1 MKPKRTPIKQRSEK
15 FMRVKFLAK
24 GGTLIEVG
32 VVDTTLDG
40 VYIPMP
46 DAVRLNGSWFVAAC
60 KEESEM
66 LENQKMFTSLGNN
79 KINSLIEACKMEELI
94 IENAIEHYKVKCRE
108 ILQSE
113 MEKVIPFMPR
123 ISGLDGIKRK
133 TKPKVKTT

>member
-15 FMRVKFLAK
+15 FMRVKFLTKDGAHV
-24 GGTLIEVG
+24 EVG

-66 LENQKMFTSLGNN
+66 LENQRFFTSVGNR
-79 KINSLIEACKMEELI
+79 KINHLMESCKMEERI
-94 IENAIEHYKVKCRE
+94 IGNAIEHYKEKCRE

-123 ISGLDGIKRK
+123 ISGLDRIKRL
-133 TKPKVKTT
+133 TKQKSKTT